1 MKIPHFT
8 LHKKI
13 VSQEDWHKLVF
24 CLCFRFKQQK
34 QHIISNLSATL
45 LHPHQHCHQQAF
57 NQRTALHNSDYEE
70 GRALRGRGSRPT
82 VVEGK
87 EGWYGVHTRNYY
99 CIKVGCNQL

>member
-1 MKIPHFT
+1 MRIPHFK
-8 LHKKI
+8 LHKNFYYKKI
-13 VSQEDWHKLVF
+13 GTSWYFVF
-24 CLCFRFKQQK
+24 VLDLNNT
-34 QHIISNLSATL
+34 SNLSATR

-87 EGWYGVHTRNYY
+87 EDWYGVRTRNYY